1 MVRIGAHVSI
11 EGGLDK
17 AINRAQNIGADCI
30 QIFGSSPRSWRPPSH
45 SPGSIELFKV
55 TRASIGIDPVFLHTI
70 YLANLASS
78 DHGLRAKS
86 VESLAAYLRLGQLIG
101 VAGVVTHLG
110 SGTDGERAVCLALR
124 RALIEVASDV
134 AILLETSAGAGS
146 SIGSNFES
154 LGRIIAG
161 LDFSPRVQVCL
172 DTAHV
177 FAAGYDVS
185 SAEGLERTL
194 SLFAERVGLDRLTLV
209 HINDSKSAIGSR
221 VDRHENIGQGRIGLE
236 AFVRILHHPELKC
249 LPFITEVPGLAGE
262 GPGRKDVSLLKRLAG
277 VEGMSDR

>member
-1 MVRIGAHVSI
+1 MRIGAHVSI

-30 QIFGSSPRSWRPPSH
+30 QIFGSSPRSWRPSSH
-45 SPGSIELFKV
+45 SPRSIELFVKA
-55 TRASIGIDPVFLHTI
+55 RASAGIDPVFLHTI
-70 YLANLASS
+70 YLTNLASP
-78 DHGLRAKS
+78 DERLWAKS
-86 VESLAAYLRLGQLIG
+86 VESLVATLRLGQSIG

-124 RALIEVASDV
+124 SALIEVASGV

-146 SIGSNFES
+146 SIGGNFES

-161 LDFSPRVQVCL
+161 LDYSPRVQVCL

-209 HINDSKSAIGSR
+209 HINDSRTAIGSR
-221 VDRHENIGQGRIGLE
+221 VDRHEKIGRGRIGLE
-236 AFVRILHHPELKC
+236 AFVRILHHPALRG
-249 LPFITEVPGLAGE
+249 LPFIAEVPGLAGG
-262 GPGRKDVSLLKRLAG
+262 GPGTEDVFLLKRLAAD
-277 VEGMSDR
+277 EGMSDL